1 MSPPVNL
8 EQFKLVRAHSDK
20 REKWLFFV
28 CGVRTR
34 GAFQPTNWTK
44 YSFLFILN
52 AAKNLRLTRRGSSL
66 SVRSGHWPLHQITL
80 LHICAYSSQTYI

>member
-44 YSFLFILN
+44 YSFLSFWT
-52 AAKNLRLTRRGSSL
+52 LRR
-66 SVRSGHWPLHQITL
+66 I
-80 LHICAYSSQTYI
+80 